1 MYLLILIKIDGFNQ
15 IHGNALRRLPI
26 SIPLSELEVAAKCCS
41 QHV

>member
-1 MYLLILIKIDGFNQ
+1 MVLIKFM
-15 IHGNALRRLPI
+15 AMPLRRVPI